1 MNNGVNYVRGE
12 CKGMEDCK
20 VAVIADWDADGV
32 VGAALIYFAQEKRGV
47 FPVENTRGKV
57 CLIPAGP
64 RSIVEEVGDRCW
76 ERVVIVDI
84 PLTNEVESVIAGLK
98 EKCNA
103 KIYYFDHHPSTLS
116 KVGEL
121 EEKYGVFGVVGRS
134 SSAVIIKRFLEGMGL
149 KLTQRMRDFVA
160 AVAVLEGGRRHVKED
175 VSGRLVTL
183 AASIS
188 KMLNQTRS
196 REAWIK
202 YVKWIGNPL
211 PFEDPGIK
219 LKMDEKVNLVE
230 AGVELSEQADKETK
244 DVALRLAMS
253 AVNLG
258 YLKFIDAR
266 GKWRKRGASALA
278 SAIYKIVNMPVALLV
293 DKSDGSMLLIVRSG
307 RGEAMDLVRI
317 LYDMGVVVDSGGHG
331 NIAVARVDDSVTV
344 AGLKKSLRKAV
355 VDLIRRRSPSF

>member
-1 MNNGVNYVRGE
+1 
-12 CKGMEDCK
+12 MEDCR

-32 VGAALIYFAQEKRGV
+32 VGAALIYFAQEKRGI
-47 FPVENTRGKV
+47 FPVEKKEKV

-64 RSIVEEVGDRCW
+64 RSIIEEVGDKCW

-84 PLTNEVESVIAGLK
+84 PLTQEVETVIANLK

-103 KIYYFDHHPSTLS
+103 KIYYFDHHSSTLS
-116 KVGEL
+116 KMAEL

-160 AVAVLEGGRRHVKED
+160 AVAVLEGGRRHVKEE
-175 VSGRLVTL
+175 VSKKLVTL

-188 KMLNQTRS
+188 KMLNQTRNK
-196 REAWIK
+196 EAWVK
-202 YVKWIGNPL
+202 YVKWIANPL

-219 LKMDEKVNLVE
+219 LKLDEKVNLVE

-244 DVALRLAMS
+244 DVALQLAMS

-266 GKWRKRGASALA
+266 DKWKKRGASALA

-293 DKSDGSMLLIVRSG
+293 EKSDGSRLLIIRSG
-307 RGEAMDLVRI
+307 HGEAMDLIEI
-317 LYDMGVVVDSGGHG
+317 LYSQGIVVDTGGHG
-331 NIAVARVDDSVTV
+331 NIAVARVEDTVTV
-344 AGLKKSLRKAV
+344 AELKKSLRRAV
-355 VDLIRRRSPSF
+355 VELIRKRSSRYLDSF

>member
-1 MNNGVNYVRGE
+1 
-12 CKGMEDCK
+12 MEDCR

-32 VGAALIYFAQEKRGV
+32 VGAALIYFAQEKRGI
-47 FPVENTRGKV
+47 FPVEKKEKV

-64 RSIVEEVGDRCW
+64 RSIVEKVGDKCW

-84 PLTNEVESVIAGLK
+84 PLTQDVETVIANLK

-103 KIYYFDHHPSTLS
+103 KIYYFDHHSSTLS
-116 KVGEL
+116 KMAEL

-149 KLTQRMRDFVA
+149 KLTQRLRDFVA
-160 AVAVLEGGRRHVKED
+160 AVAVLEGGRRHVKEE
-175 VSGRLVTL
+175 VSRKLVTL

-188 KMLNQTRS
+188 KMLNQTRNK
-196 REAWIK
+196 EAWVK
-202 YVKWIGNPL
+202 YVKWIANPL

-219 LKMDEKVNLVE
+219 LKLDEKVNLVE

-244 DVALRLAMS
+244 DVALQLAMS

-266 GKWRKRGASALA
+266 DKWKKRGASALA
-278 SAIYKIVNMPVALLV
+278 SAIFKIVNMPVALLV
-293 DKSDGSMLLIVRSG
+293 EKSDGSRLLIIRSG
-307 RGEAMDLVRI
+307 HGEAMDLIEI
-317 LYDMGVVVDSGGHG
+317 LHNQGIVVDTGGHG
-331 NIAVARVDDSVTV
+331 NIAVAKVEDTVTV
-344 AGLKKSLRKAV
+344 AELKKSLRRAV
-355 VDLIRRRSPSF
+355 VELIRKRSSRYLDSL

>member
-1 MNNGVNYVRGE
+1 
-12 CKGMEDCK
+12 MEDCR

-32 VGAALIYFAQEKRGV
+32 VGAALIYFAQEKRGI
-47 FPVENTRGKV
+47 FPVEKKEKV

-64 RSIVEEVGDRCW
+64 RSIIEEVGDKCW

-84 PLTNEVESVIAGLK
+84 PLTQEVETVIANLK

-103 KIYYFDHHPSTLS
+103 KIYYFDHHSSTLS
-116 KVGEL
+116 KMAEL

-160 AVAVLEGGRRHVKED
+160 AVAVLEGGRRHVKEE
-175 VSGRLVTL
+175 VSKKLVTL

-188 KMLNQTRS
+188 KMLNQTRNK
-196 REAWIK
+196 EAWVK
-202 YVKWIGNPL
+202 YVKWIANPL

-219 LKMDEKVNLVE
+219 LRLDEKVNLVE

-244 DVALRLAMS
+244 DVALQLAMS

-266 GKWRKRGASALA
+266 DKWKKRGASALA
-278 SAIYKIVNMPVALLV
+278 SAIFKIVNMPVALLV
-293 DKSDGSMLLIVRSG
+293 EKSDGSRLLIIRSG
-307 RGEAMDLVRI
+307 HGEAMDLI
-317 LYDMGVVVDSGGHG
+317 ETLYNQGIVVDTGGHG
-331 NIAVARVDDSVTV
+331 NIEVARVEDTVTV
-344 AGLKKSLRKAV
+344 AELKKSLRRAV
-355 VDLIRRRSPSF
+355 VELIRKRSSRYLDSF

>member
-1 MNNGVNYVRGE
+1 
-12 CKGMEDCK
+12 MEDCR

-32 VGAALIYFAQEKRGV
+32 VGAALIYFAQEKRGI
-47 FPVENTRGKV
+47 FPVEKKEKV

-64 RSIVEEVGDRCW
+64 RSIIEEVGDKCW

-84 PLTNEVESVIAGLK
+84 PLTQEVETVIANLK

-103 KIYYFDHHPSTLS
+103 KIYYFDHHSSTLS
-116 KVGEL
+116 KMAEL

-160 AVAVLEGGRRHVKED
+160 AVAVLEGGRRHVKEE
-175 VSGRLVTL
+175 VSKKLVTL

-188 KMLNQTRS
+188 KMLNQTRNK
-196 REAWIK
+196 EAWVK
-202 YVKWIGNPL
+202 YVKWIANPL

-219 LKMDEKVNLVE
+219 LRLDEKVNLVE

-244 DVALRLAMS
+244 DVALQLAMS

-266 GKWRKRGASALA
+266 DKWKKRGASALA
-278 SAIYKIVNMPVALLV
+278 SAIFKIVNMPVALLV
-293 DKSDGSMLLIVRSG
+293 EKSDGSRLLIIRSG
-307 RGEAMDLVRI
+307 HGEAMDLIEI
-317 LYDMGVVVDSGGHG
+317 LYNQGVVVDTGGHG
-331 NIAVARVDDSVTV
+331 NIAVARVEDTVTV
-344 AGLKKSLRKAV
+344 AELKKSLRRAV
-355 VDLIRRRSPSF
+355 VELIRKRSSRYIDSF